1 MYANAQK
8 QPNNTQTMT
17 AGASH
22 PSRKAFGSIK
32 PQRLLRVL
40 IKVRRVLEILVMLL
54 VVLWA
59 LSMPSY
65 TSGEVIYALLV
76 IAVMMI
82 LIGITRVRKV

>member
-1 MYANAQK
+1 M
-8 QPNNTQTMT
+8 
-17 AGASH
+17 
-22 PSRKAFGSIK
+22 
-32 PQRLLRVL
+32 L